1 MGQVKMATVAVFCTI
16 TTQFR
21 FYWSSWPYKHRFRL
35 LIYSVLCIIGWT
47 TIKIRKFSNGGTNL
61 HITPTWDT
69 FTAWE
74 HSLSFSTHFFLS
86 EKFSE
91 ILVSRGCRRTHF
103 PTKLSLTPATPQN
116 CRFQTVITSLFLD
129 QFEWKYLICA
139 PFWSKNN
146 PRKDR
151 SSKQAN

>member
-1 MGQVKMATVAVFCTI
+1 MECLTLKTRVQKLGSVIAHAVQGWEVNQCSVIFDCNTGRVNMAAVAVFCTI

-21 FYWSSWPYKHRFRL
+21 FYWSPWPYKHRFRH
-35 LIYSVLCIIGWT
+35 LIYSVWCIIGWT
-47 TIKIRKFSNGGTNL
+47 TIKIRKFGNGGTNL

-91 ILVSRGCRRTHF
+91 ILVSRGCRGTHF
-103 PTKLSLTPATPQN
+103 PTKLL
-116 CRFQTVITSLFLD
+116 RV
-129 QFEWKYLICA
+129 
-139 PFWSKNN
+139 
-146 PRKDR
+146 
-151 SSKQAN
+151 